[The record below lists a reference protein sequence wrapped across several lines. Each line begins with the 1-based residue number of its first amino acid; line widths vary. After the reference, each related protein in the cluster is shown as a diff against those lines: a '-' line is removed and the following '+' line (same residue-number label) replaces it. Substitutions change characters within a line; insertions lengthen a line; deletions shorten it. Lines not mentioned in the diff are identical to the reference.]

1 MKTVPARKDK
11 ENNMGKPTKETA
23 QVRPRAVKP
32 LGVTGGLW

>member
-1 MKTVPARKDK
+1 
-11 ENNMGKPTKETA
+11 MGKPTKETA